1 MILKADVSTEEDND
15 EKELCYLA
23 QHKAKEKPFDT
34 ISCSAQ
40 RHSMILTFVQVFGG
54 GADEVIEIFCSFPNL
69 SVCVLI
75 KLLRILITVLNMKG

>member
-40 RHSMILTFVQVFGG
+40 GHSMILTFVQVFVGG
-54 GADEVIEIFCSFPNL
+54 RGGTDEVIEIFLVFS
-69 SVCVLI
+69 
-75 KLLRILITVLNMKG
+75 